1 MRVCV
6 FGAGYVGLVA
16 AACLAELGHEVAC
29 VEVDPA
35 RRRQLS
41 AGDAPFWEPGLEERL
56 TRGLRA
62 RRLTVVEDAREGLA
76 SAEIAIVAV
85 GTPADPQ
92 GRPDLSAVNE
102 VCHAIVEHGARGVV
116 VVVKSTV
123 PPGTAD
129 DVRASLERAGRA
141 DVEVVS
147 NPEFLAEGDAV
158 AGFLRPDRVVLG
170 GRSAEAIA
178 NVERLYLAVLDG
190 ERPIL
195 RMDNTSAELAK
206 YAANAHLAAR
216 VSLMNELAQL
226 AESTGAD
233 IEQVRRV
240 VAHDPRVGGRYL
252 AAGPGFGGSCFP
264 KDLLALEELG
274 RRVGRPT
281 HMVTAARRVNE
292 AQRLHPVAR
301 LEALLGDAGLA
312 GTRVAVWG
320 LAFKPDTDDVRE
332 SPALVV
338 VAALLAAGASVVAHD
353 PAASGAARAKLGAS
367 VEIVDDPLVALEGA
381 DALVLMTEWPV
392 YRQLDPRT
400 MGRRMRRRIVVDARN
415 ALDAAALSA
424 AGFSW
429 AGTGRG
435 PRAQAPLEGA

>member
-1 MRVCV
+1 
-6 FGAGYVGLVA
+6 
-16 AACLAELGHEVAC
+16 
-29 VEVDPA
+29 
-35 RRRQLS
+35 
-41 AGDAPFWEPGLEERL
+41 
-56 TRGLRA
+56 
-62 RRLTVVEDAREGLA
+62 
-76 SAEIAIVAV
+76 V
-85 GTPADPQ
+85 GTPADAG
-92 GRPDLSAVNE
+92 GRPDLSAVEE
-102 VCHAIVEHGARGVV
+102 VCGAVARHGERGVV
-116 VVVKSTV
+116 TVVKSTV

-129 DVRASLERAGRA
+129 ALRSDLERAGRA

-158 AGFLRPDRVVLG
+158 AGFLRPDRIVLG
-170 GRSAEAIA
+170 GRSAAA
-178 NVERLYLAVLDG
+178 LACVERLYQAVMDG

-252 AAGPGFGGSCFP
+252 SAGPGFGGSCFP
-264 KDLLALEELG
+264 KDLLALEDLG
-274 RRVGRPT
+274 RRVGRAT
-281 HMVTAARRVNE
+281 HMVTAARQVNE
-292 AQRLHPVAR
+292 AQRRHPVAR
-301 LEALLGDAGLA
+301 LEALLGDEGLS
-312 GTRVAVWG
+312 GRRVAVWG

-338 VAALLAAGASVVAHD
+338 IQALLAAGASVVAHD
-353 PAASGAARAKLGAS
+353 PAAATAARGKLGPE
-367 VEIVDDPLVALEGA
+367 VELVDEPLAALEGA
-381 DALVLMTEWPV
+381 DALIVMTEWPV
-392 YRQLDPRT
+392 YRQLDPRA
-400 MGRRMRRRIVVDARN
+400 MGRKMRRRIVVDARN

-435 PRAQAPLEGA
+435 PRALAPLEGA